1 MVAKVLRIIDVV
13 LTLAGIGVGCV
24 AIAGLSQ
31 DANIIKN
38 TYWSKLSADIDEP
51 GVVGLE
57 FDYWA
62 NLWGGVYEFGGPLY
76 DLAEE
81 MGYDSFSERLDS
93 LVGPGFKHGEP
104 KEIDYDDKDSMYV
117 LVIIGFVVTGLKL
130 IVAIVAV
137 IVPPNNVCFGGGS
150 TLLSLVGTFFW
161 FAAVGVW
168 VGKVMDDADDQD
180 GFTLYYGPG
189 LASACAVG
197 GLLAISLL
205 LSLIATVMGRNE
217 PRKLA
222 PSGAPE
228 VVDAKDLE
236 TAATR

>member
-76 DLAEE
+76 KS
-81 MGYDSFSERLDS
+81 SFHSRRANVLSTE
-93 LVGPGFKHGEP
+93 GPQ
-104 KEIDYDDKDSMYV
+104 
-117 LVIIGFVVTGLKL
+117 
-130 IVAIVAV
+130 
-137 IVPPNNVCFGGGS
+137 PN
-150 TLLSLVGTFFW
+150 
-161 FAAVGVW
+161 
-168 VGKVMDDADDQD
+168 
-180 GFTLYYGPG
+180 
-189 LASACAVG
+189 
-197 GLLAISLL
+197 
-205 LSLIATVMGRNE
+205 
-217 PRKLA
+217 A
-222 PSGAPE
+222 PTS
-228 VVDAKDLE
+228 
-236 TAATR
+236 R